1 MASKGVI
8 TLEDLA
14 EQGVGELVDITEL
27 SEEKAGELIMAARN
41 TLLATNNL
49 LTEVI

>member
-14 EQGVGELVDITEL
+14 EQGIDD
-27 SEEKAGELIMAARN
+27 LIEIVE
-41 TLLATNNL
+41 
-49 LTEVI
+49 LTEA